1 MKTQML
7 LASLT
12 TMVVGAGC
20 VGVRVAPA
28 LPSQVRADHG
38 CSLDV
43 LPLPPNVPFETL
55 TQAGTLNMLGGSLAE
70 LARQGCAI
78 GADAIVVPLPPDA
91 LHGSLWGTF
100 IRRRA
105 VIPAEHAGVPIP
117 PGKASREPVAAGL
130 AEQ

>member
-1 MKTQML
+1 MKTQLL

-20 VGVRVAPA
+20 VGARVVPA
-28 LPSQVRADHG
+28 LPSQVRADQS

-55 TQAGTLNMLGGSLAE
+55 SQAGTLNTSRGLTE
-70 LARQGCAI
+70 LARLGCAK
-78 GADAIVVPLPPDA
+78 GADAIVVPVPPDA

-105 VIPAEHAGVPIP
+105 VSPAEQAGVPIP
-117 PGKASREPVAAGL
+117 PGKASREPVAARL